1 MRMAAGRIGTMTTID
16 DEFGIEDE
24 YERWTRSDLDDELGS
39 WSSERTS
46 DERRP
51 ETSDQRISIRK
62 EMCDERHLKTT
73 MRLCWEL
80 REIDE
85 RFAPSL
91 NKRRAIIA
99 VSKQRTRAKRRPY
112 SDNTADTTI
121 NHENDSRMQ
130 ITAPKQQSA
139 KGRML
144 GAWFWSIY

>member
-1 MRMAAGRIGTMTTID
+1 MNAIG
-16 DEFGIEDE
+16 F
-24 YERWTRSDLDDELGS
+24 DDELGS

-51 ETSDQRISIRK
+51 ETSDPRISIRK
-62 EMCDERHLKTT
+62 EASDERRLKTT
-73 MRLCWEL
+73 MRLCGKW

-99 VSKQRTRAKRRPY
+99 VSKQRTNAMRRPY
-112 SDNTADTTI
+112 SDNTAHTTI
-121 NHENDSRMQ
+121 NHKNDSGMQ

-144 GAWFWSIY
+144 GAWFRSIY

>member
-1 MRMAAGRIGTMTTID
+1 MNAIG
-16 DEFGIEDE
+16 F
-24 YERWTRSDLDDELGS
+24 DDELGS

-51 ETSDQRISIRK
+51 ETSDPRISIRK
-62 EMCDERHLKTT
+62 EASDERRLKTT
-73 MRLCWEL
+73 MRLCGKW

-99 VSKQRTRAKRRPY
+99 VSKQRTNAMRRPY
-112 SDNTADTTI
+112 SDNTAYTTI
-121 NHENDSRMQ
+121 NHKNDLGMQ

-144 GAWFWSIY
+144 GAWFRSIY